1 VIAEK
6 GLLDLWGVF
15 YNGALAC
22 LAQRQAAETYV
33 PCGFLHRS
41 LLPFALALGAALALL
56 AGGGAAA
63 PPRPSADLVE
73 VVVTLP
79 RPSLAME
86 VAHDRTLAASAKHS
100 HSLAVRTPAAVSYLR
115 TLAAEQ
121 RTLSARLAV
130 AIPAARVRWHY
141 GVALD
146 GVSVVLPSS
155 DLARL
160 RALPG
165 ATVWPTVTYH
175 SLTDTPASGST
186 TDVNPGPS
194 LIGAPELWGPNLA
207 TAGQGIKIG
216 LVDDGI
222 DQAHPYFNPS
232 GYSYPAGFPKG
243 NRAYTTPKVIVARA
257 FPSPSTH
264 WKYADKP
271 FDPEFS
277 YHATHVA
284 GIAAGDHDT
293 PTAPDN
299 GSPISGVAPKAYL
312 GNYKALTV
320 PTADYGLDGNSPEIA
335 KAIDQAVADGMNVIN
350 LSIGEPEVE
359 PRRDIVVKALDNAAA
374 AGVVP
379 VVAAGNDFDA
389 AGYGSVGSP
398 ANAPAAIT
406 AAASTMGGDGTHP
419 DHIASFSSG
428 GPTPVSLLLKP
439 DVTAPGVDVLSSIP
453 AHDFETL
460 DGTSMAAPH
469 VSGAA
474 ALLLQRHPTWTVQ
487 QVKSA
492 LASTGDTVHPTGRSG
507 TVSVLREGGGRIDLV
522 RADQPLIFTN
532 PTSLG
537 WGLVGRGFS
546 GTKELSTTDA
556 GGGSAPWAVSIHT
569 QSLPRG
575 AKLAPEK
582 TTLVAGS
589 TLALRLTV
597 SATAEAGDGT
607 GFVLLTRHS
616 DVRRIAF
623 WFHVEVPRLGLDPH
637 RTLRAPGVYHGDTAG
652 QPSRVSS
659 YRYPEQGLAPGV
671 PTRLGGPEQVFRFTL
686 RKPVANFGIAVIDH
700 ARGVRVSPRLVAGDD
715 ENRVV
720 GYTGIPASLNP
731 YQGFDSAEPV
741 VGAVLPEP
749 GMYEFVFDTPTG
761 AKPGAFTFRFWV
773 NDTSP
778 PSIRLLSH
786 KHVIGRPI
794 RLTVR
799 DSGSGVDPRSFH
811 VRVGGKSVRIRYS
824 DGVLFLRTKGL
835 RPGKKA
841 LVVTAS
847 DYQETKNMEDVG
859 PVLPNTRTLHSTVTL
874 RR

>member
-1 VIAEK
+1 
-6 GLLDLWGVF
+6 
-15 YNGALAC
+15 
-22 LAQRQAAETYV
+22 
-33 PCGFLHRS
+33 LHRS
-41 LLPFALALGAALALL
+41 LLLFALALGAALALL

-63 PPRPSADLVE
+63 PPRAAADLVE

-79 RPSLAME
+79 QPSLALE
-86 VAHDRTLAASAKHS
+86 VAHDRTLAAAAKHS
-100 HSLAVRTPAAVSYLR
+100 HSISVRAPAAVSYLR
-115 TLAAEQ
+115 TLAAAQ
-121 RTLSARLAV
+121 RTLGARLAV
-130 AIPAARVRWHY
+130 AVPTARVRWHY

-175 SLTDTPASGST
+175 TLGDTPDSAT
-186 TDVNPGPS
+186 TTTADPGPA
-194 LIGAPELWGPNLA
+194 LIGAPELWGPSLA

-243 NRAYTTPKVIVARA
+243 NTAYTTPKVIVARA

-264 WKYADKP
+264 WKYAAKP
-271 FDPEFS
+271 FDPAFS
-277 YHATHVA
+277 FHATHVA

-293 PTAPDN
+293 PTAPDH

-474 ALLLQRHPTWTVQ
+474 ALLLQRHPTWSVQ
-487 QVKSA
+487 QLKSA
-492 LASTGDTVHPTGRSG
+492 LASTGDTVHPTGRAG
-507 TVSVLREGGGRIDLV
+507 TVSVLREGGGRINLV

-537 WGLVGRGFS
+537 WGLVRRGFS
-546 GTKELSTTDA
+546 DTKELSTTDA
-556 GGGSAPWAVSIHT
+556 GGGRTPWTVSIRA
-569 QSLPRG
+569 QSMPRG
-575 AKLAPEK
+575 ANLAPEQ
-582 TTLVAGS
+582 TTLAAGAS
-589 TLALRLTV
+589 LALRLTV
-597 SATAEAGDGT
+597 SPTAEAGDGT
-607 GFVLLTRHS
+607 GFVVLTRGS

-623 WFHVEVPRLGLDPH
+623 WFHVEVPRLALDPH
-637 RTLRAPGVYHGDTAG
+637 RTLRTPGVYSGDTAG
-652 QPSRVSS
+652 QASRVSS
-659 YRYPEQGLAPGV
+659 YRYPEQGLAASV

-686 RKPVANFGIAVIDH
+686 RRQVANFGVAVIGS

-731 YQGFDSAEPV
+731 YKGFDAAEPV
-741 VGAVLPEP
+741 VGAVLPDP
-749 GMYEFVFDTPTG
+749 GTFEFVFDTPTG
-761 AKPGAFTFRFWV
+761 AKPGAFRFRFWV

-778 PSIRLLSH
+778 PTIRLLGR

-794 RLTVR
+794 RLAVR

-811 VRVGGKSVRIRYS
+811 ARVGGKAVRLRYS
-824 DGVLFLRTKGL
+824 DGVLYLRTKGL
-835 RPGKKA
+835 HHGTKT

-859 PVLPNTRTLHSTVTL
+859 PVLPNTRTVRTRVTL
-874 RR
+874 RG